1 MVVKYFCVGIQVH
14 VFTSIN
20 IWLLIGIMSH
30 LHSDLWNSSGIG
42 NEQLIKFH
50 VGIDDKVMFIYIQVH
65 FTTFLNLGG
74 FVFQEPHQLPSCLLP
89 LTPPNPNLQV
99 TRSLEEKQD
108 VYFVLNPIAWTSV
121 HRIQQLGQDCAN
133 TREIAGCI
141 SCVYLCEMLQTWRN
155 LLLFLMRQSWD
166 NWNIKQ
172 ISDIEVTVFQ
182 MKRLMFYE
190 FKWWWQYLRW
200 DMWWKE

>member
-1 MVVKYFCVGIQVH
+1 
-14 VFTSIN
+14 
-20 IWLLIGIMSH
+20 
-30 LHSDLWNSSGIG
+30 
-42 NEQLIKFH
+42 
-50 VGIDDKVMFIYIQVH
+50 MFIYIQVH

-89 LTPPNPNLQV
+89 LTPPNPSLQV

>member
-1 MVVKYFCVGIQVH
+1 MVLKYFCFGIQVH

-108 VYFVLNPIAWTSV
+108 VYFVLNPIAWTS
-121 HRIQQLGQDCAN
+121 
-133 TREIAGCI
+133 CI
-141 SCVYLCEMLQTWRN
+141 ESNNLDKTVLCWYQGNSGLYFLR
-155 LLLFLMRQSWD
+155 LLVRDVTDLKKFVTFFNETIMR
-166 NWNIKQ
+166 
-172 ISDIEVTVFQ
+172 
-182 MKRLMFYE
+182 
-190 FKWWWQYLRW
+190 
-200 DMWWKE
+200 